1 MDKLNI
7 KMLDHYGFQ
16 NALNNGVTMEK
27 LCEKYSCTPADVE
40 SRIETLYG
48 NNEDLAKKYLKQLAK
63 NDKKAK
69 KRKPKTEDM
78 GEPVEEA
85 KTDET
90 VEKEALS
97 EPNEPE
103 QKPEAASASDVL
115 AAISK
120 KRKESM
126 QKQKHSIKAQSN
138 QVIKEEAEETETRSA
153 IRAIEERIEAR
164 GARLNKLS
172 DQYDEEYGRFLAEV
186 AERNAAIQ
194 KLDEIKLKLSD
205 DKAALVEM
213 RQKSGELEAIMVF
226 AYADGRIVIVD
237 DDEELLISD
246 VEGADSVYHDLLEK
260 PECEN
265 LRVKDIRV
273 LAKLVALKEISP
285 FLVDLACD
293 DEELGKI
300 FHSLT

>member
-69 KRKPKTEDM
+69 KRKPKAEDM
-78 GEPVEEA
+78 GEPVEEP
-85 KTDET
+85 KPDEAIKGE
-90 VEKEALS
+90 VLS

-103 QKPEAASASDVL
+103 QKPEAASDVL

-126 QKQKHSIKAQSN
+126 QEQKHSIKVQSN
-138 QVIKEEAEETETRSA
+138 LVIKEEAEETETRSA
-153 IRAIEERIEAR
+153 IRAIDERLEAR
-164 GARLNKLS
+164 GSRLNKLS

-186 AERNAAIQ
+186 AERNATIQ

-205 DKAALVEM
+205 DRAALVEM

-237 DDEELLISD
+237 EDEELLISD
-246 VEGADSVYHDLLEK
+246 VKGADSVYHDLLEK

>member
-40 SRIETLYG
+40 SQIETLYG

-78 GEPVEEA
+78 GEPVEEP
-85 KTDET
+85 KPDEAIEGE
-90 VEKEALS
+90 VLP
-97 EPNEPE
+97 EPNELE
-103 QKPEAASASDVL
+103 QKPAAASDVL

-126 QKQKHSIKAQSN
+126 QKQKHSIKVQSN
-138 QVIKEEAEETETRSA
+138 QVIKEEAEETETRST

-172 DQYDEEYGRFLAEV
+172 DQYDEEYSRFLAEV

-246 VEGADSVYHDLLEK
+246 VEGTDSVYHDLLEK

-273 LAKLVALKEISP
+273 LAKLVALKETSP

-293 DEELGKI
+293 DEELGEI